1 MKYVGAT
8 NIYVRIPSFLEGL
21 LIGILGALIADAALY
36 FGYDAVV
43 SYMMQHVSFIEL
55 LVDPK
60 LMVLLMFV
68 LLIGGTL
75 LGALGSNIAIR
86 KYLRV

>member
-8 NIYVRIPSFLEGL
+8 NFYVRIPFFLEGL
-21 LIGILGALIADAALY
+21 IIGIVGAVLADLILY

-43 SYMMQHVSFIEL
+43 GYISESLTFITL
-55 LVDPK
+55 LNDPI
-60 LMVLLMFV
+60 LMAKIMLA

-86 KYLRV
+86 RYLKV

>member
-8 NIYVRIPSFLEGL
+8 NVYVRIPFFLEGL
-21 LIGILGALIADAALY
+21 LIGILGALIADVAL
-36 FGYDAVV
+36 FVGYDAVI
-43 SYMMQHVSFIEL
+43 SYVAQNVGFIEL
-55 LVDPK
+55 MVNPA
-60 LMVLLMFV
+60 LMVVLMVV

-75 LGALGSNIAIR
+75 LGAIGSNIAIR